1 MADKKPTFEESLK
14 KLESIADRIEQG
26 QVGLE
31 ESIKLY
37 EEGMKL
43 GKHCRSAL
51 EKAEQ
56 KIQQLQATD
65 QGEPEVERTLDNQ
78 GPPAGD

>member
-43 GKHCRSAL
+43 AKHCRSAL
-51 EKAEQ
+51 ETAEQ
-56 KIQQLQATD
+56 KIQQLQTMD
-65 QGEPEVERTLDNQ
+65 Q
-78 GPPAGD
+78 GPPQTKRFDPPS

>member
-14 KLESIADRIEQG
+14 TLESIADRIEQG

-43 GKHCRSAL
+43 AKHCRSAL
-51 EKAEQ
+51 ERAEQ
-56 KIQQLQATD
+56 KIQQLQTMD
-65 QGEPEVERTLDNQ
+65 Q
-78 GPPAGD
+78 GPPQTKRFDPPS

>member
-14 KLESIADRIEQG
+14 TLESIADRIEQG

-43 GKHCRSAL
+43 AKHCRSAL
-51 EKAEQ
+51 ERAEQ
-56 KIQQLQATD
+56 KIQQLQTMD
-65 QGEPEVERTLDNQ
+65 Q
-78 GPPAGD
+78 GPPQTQRFDPPS